1 MDAVAIALGNAT
13 DEEAIRRVIQHVG
26 LFVIGS
32 GEGDDEIAAGL
43 SAAKAA
49 FAWDR
54 VLQVSIAAADKH
66 SGGLVAAAFECFL
79 SETVSPIETLVHDV
93 AEADTV
99 GRIAVVFCFEWSRES
114 AISTYSGSASEL
126 SVYLRLNGG
135 PFRLTYGPPKYSS
148 PDIDLDTPLVWRL
161 SRGGA
166 RSTDERPAVR

>member
-32 GEGDDEIAAGL
+32 GEGDGEIAAGL

-99 GRIAVVFCFEWSRES
+99 GRIAVVFCFEWSRET
-114 AISTYSGSASEL
+114 AITSYSGTASDL

>member
-32 GEGDDEIAAGL
+32 GEGDDEIASGL

-54 VLQVSIAAADKH
+54 VLQVSIAAADEH

-99 GRIAVVFCFEWSRES
+99 GRIAVVFCFEWSRET
-114 AISTYSGSASEL
+114 AITSYSGTASDL

-148 PDIDLDTPLVWRL
+148 PDIDLDAPLVWRL